1 MINPIGA
8 GGRVASPRCRIG
20 LVGAGRVATR
30 HASTLAGFRDAE
42 LVAVTD
48 PDVDA
53 AARLAGS
60 VGADVAADLETLLG
74 LRLDAVYICVPPFAH
89 GPTEDAVLE
98 AGLPFLVEPPLG
110 LDAEL
115 PERIAA
121 RVAAA
126 GVVTAVGHHWRYST
140 AFRRVADS
148 LAGRPC
154 RLVNAAWLEAPPPA
168 GWQTRRERSGGQIVE
183 RAVHLLDLT
192 RVLAGEVEEVYAV
205 TDTDVDGTEAT
216 SATLR
221 FASGAVGTL
230 AATNRLDSPRR
241 IGLEAYVEGASALIA
256 EDRCGIRFGERSE
269 WHAVD
274 PALAR
279 DAVDRAFLDAV
290 RRPENRSGVLVDY
303 AQAMGS
309 HQLAVALALSATT
322 GRPIRPAIS
331 VR

>member
-1 MINPIGA
+1 M
-8 GGRVASPRCRIG
+8 ASTRCRIG
-20 LVGAGRVATR
+20 LIGAGMAAAR
-30 HASTLAGFRDAE
+30 HASSLVGHRDAE

-48 PDVDA
+48 PDVSA

-60 VGADVAADLETLLG
+60 VGADVAANVNSLLG

-89 GPTEDAVLE
+89 GPTEDAVLD

-110 LDAEL
+110 LDDEL

-140 AFRRVADS
+140 AFRRVAGA
-148 LAGRPC
+148 LAGRQML
-154 RLVNAAWLEAPPPA
+154 LVNAAWLEAPPSA
-168 GWQTRRERSGGQIVE
+168 GWRTERERSGGQIVE
-183 RAVHLLDLT
+183 RAVHLLDLA

-205 TDTDVDGTEAT
+205 ATTHVDGAEAT
-216 SATLR
+216 SASLR

-230 AATNRLDSPRR
+230 AATNRLDRPRR
-241 IGLEAYVEGASALIA
+241 IGLEAYAEGASAVVV
-256 EDRCGIRFGERSE
+256 EDRCEIRIGERAE

-274 PALAR
+274 PMLAR

-290 RRPENRSGVLVDY
+290 QRPETRSGVLVDY
-303 AQAMGS
+303 AQAVFS
-309 HQLAVALALSATT
+309 HRLAIALADSATT
-322 GRPIRPAIS
+322 GRP
-331 VR
+331 VRLVEDAASAD